1 MKNRLEST
9 MISASY
15 RHFHQCPF
23 KNFIQDLDLKLKNI
37 NVPITNCIEHKPKE
51 VRSVIRCKNIY
62 HHFVREN
69 HVKML
74 SIIYVE
80 LLFETKFEERLGL
93 T

>member
-1 MKNRLEST
+1 M
-9 MISASY
+9 
-15 RHFHQCPF
+15 PF
-23 KNFIQDLDLKLKNI
+23 QELYSRPWLKAKNI
-37 NVPITNCIEHKPKE
+37 NVPITNCIVHKPKE

-80 LLFETKFEERLGL
+80 LLFETKFEE
-93 T
+93 